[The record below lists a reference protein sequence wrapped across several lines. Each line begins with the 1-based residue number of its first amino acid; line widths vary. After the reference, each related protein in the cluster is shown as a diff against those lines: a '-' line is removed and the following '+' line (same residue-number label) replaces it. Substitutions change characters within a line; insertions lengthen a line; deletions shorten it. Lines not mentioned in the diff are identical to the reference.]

1 MPEDILDLPKFYL
14 SIQKGRIEIEQHVN
28 GKFTFLLFSCEQTPS
43 WWTKNDDF
51 ITKESCKS
59 FSVF

>member
-1 MPEDILDLPKFYL
+1 MQMQYRASVVYKMKKKIKTEPAKISF
-14 SIQKGRIEIEQHVN
+14 IENTTSSQMAD
-28 GKFTFLLFSCEQTPS
+28 Q
-43 WWTKNDDF
+43 NDDF